1 MSITGYPTT
10 QPELSSYP
18 EAFEPAEPQEAPQHN
33 QQPSPADETPE
44 QPLADVLAYSQEG
57 TRSARESEQFAE
69 WMSRLKLE
77 NPRTN
82 IHCLSPGTRLIKR
95 IMDIVVAGSLLI
107 VLLPVMLLT
116 ALAVK
121 LTSPGP
127 VIFRQTR
134 VGLNLRKHRNDRRQ
148 QQASPPVDIGERRQ
162 PGRDRRHELRYGR
175 EFTLYKFRTMRTDA
189 EKHGAQF
196 AVQGDPRV
204 TSIGRFLRKTRLD
217 ELPQLWNV
225 LRGEMSMVGPRPE
238 RPVFIEKLSD
248 EIPDYLQRLGLK
260 PGLTGLAQIEN
271 GYDNDL
277 ESFRRKVTY
286 DLIYLQNCCAWNDF
300 KILLRTIRVVLTGS
314 GAL

>member
-1 MSITGYPTT
+1 MSIVGYPKSQT
-10 QPELSSYP
+10 ELSSYT
-18 EAFEPAEPQEAPQHN
+18 ESFEPADSQAALAIPE
-33 QQPSPADETPE
+33 QPVPTDETPG
-44 QPLADVLAYSQEG
+44 QPLADVLAYSQED
-57 TRSARESEQFAE
+57 TRSAREAEQFAE

-82 IHCLSPGTRLIKR
+82 IHCLSSGTRLIKR
-95 IMDIVVAGSLLI
+95 VMDIVVAGGLLI
-107 VLLPVMLLT
+107 VLFPVMLLT
-116 ALAVK
+116 AVAVK

-134 VGLNLRKHRNDRRQ
+134 VGLNLRKQRNDRRQ
-148 QQASPPVDIGERRQ
+148 QQATPPAEIGERRQ

-238 RPVFIEKLSD
+238 RPVFIEKLSE

-277 ESFRRKVTY
+277 ESFRRKVSY
-286 DLIYLQNCCAWNDF
+286 DLIYLQNCCAWNDLT
-300 KILLRTIRVVLTGS
+300 ILLRTIRVVLTGS

>member
-1 MSITGYPTT
+1 MSTIICTPSGTSGKPDTTGVA
-10 QPELSSYP
+10 PENN
-18 EAFEPAEPQEAPQHN
+18 PALNPVASFTDVVAYAQSNGTEQLGD
-33 QQPSPADETPE
+33 QQ
-44 QPLADVLAYSQEG
+44 L
-57 TRSARESEQFAE
+57 AE

-77 NPRTN
+77 VSRKN
-82 IHCLSPGTRLIKR
+82 IRCLSTSTRFAKR
-95 IMDIVVAGSLLI
+95 LLDIVVASTLL
-107 VLLPVMLLT
+107 VLLSPVMLLT

-134 VGLNLRKHRNDRRQ
+134 VGLNLRKDRHDRRQ
-148 QQASPPVDIGERRQ
+148 QRGPFPTPGERRQ
-162 PGRDRRHELRYGR
+162 PGRDRRRELRYGR

-196 AVQGDPRV
+196 AVKGDPRV
-204 TSIGRFLRKTRLD
+204 TPIGRFMRKTRLD

-238 RPVFIEKLSD
+238 RPVFIEKLSQ

-260 PGLTGLAQIEN
+260 PGLTGVAQIEN

-286 DLIYLQNCCAWNDF
+286 DLIYLQNCCVLNDL
-300 KILLRTIRVVLTGS
+300 KILFRTIRVVLTGS